1 MLRDVPQERNSLT
14 NTPEPD
20 SETNRAKRTAEQASR
35 QASRRAPGRQPGS
48 AYWLLV
54 RNENGP
60 LEVLITGHTAGE
72 EALPVFSYEEEAEM
86 FLWLGQGGFD
96 GWHARESTAGELTS
110 ILYGLCASVKKVALD
125 PLPEMFDEKT
135 VGLVSLKRERFLDV
149 VLGRG
154 RSPRSDGCDP
164 GDPATDGR
172 PRLAQDEKTRPEG
185 AYRRTPSFQES
196 KESAVSENPH

>member
-72 EALPVFSYEEEAEM
+72 EALPA
-86 FLWLGQGGFD
+86 LLGGRLRFASCLPISLLVGCTDD
-96 GWHARESTAGELTS
+96 GTDG
-110 ILYGLCASVKKVALD
+110 
-125 PLPEMFDEKT
+125 
-135 VGLVSLKRERFLDV
+135 LDV
-149 VLGRG
+149 FEGHVSNFCSHACISNTVL
-154 RSPRSDGCDP
+154 SPR
-164 GDPATDGR
+164 A
-172 PRLAQDEKTRPEG
+172 LAR
-185 AYRRTPSFQES
+185 SS
-196 KESAVSENPH
+196 SAAAA